1 LNADFQ
7 TVIAATQAERRD
19 LFLGAATRLGTAVQ
33 NVEKDF
39 WVCWT
44 LDVLFNGLPA
54 GGPRLLFKGGT
65 SLSKAFGLIS
75 RFSEDID
82 ITVFRDDLGQG
93 VDAADLDGL
102 SGKKRRAR
110 LDAIRDACQGYIAGP
125 LTAQF
130 TEVAAAKIPAER
142 FRLEADTDDKD
153 GQTLLFWYPAVTA
166 AEGDYIRAAVKIEA
180 GAKSALDPHTAAAV
194 TPYVAA
200 DLPDLDLAVRN
211 VTTVQPERT
220 FWDKVI
226 ILHGL
231 RQWYDRR
238 KELRH
243 EGQRVS
249 RHYYDI
255 HRLVQTADAQAWRA
269 DHRLAADCA
278 MHARLF
284 FGSPDLGLDSATAG
298 TFTLTPD
305 AAMHDALGRDYAAM
319 SGMIFGDIPS
329 LYTVLA
335 SVATLQEALNDAA
348 PKAGSRMVVST

>member
-1 LNADFQ
+1 MNADFQ
-7 TVIAATQAERRD
+7 TVIAAADAERRD
-19 LFLGAATRLGTAVQ
+19 LFLGAAVRLGTAVQ

-44 LDVLFNGLPA
+44 LDALFNGLPA

-93 VDAADLDGL
+93 VEAADLDGL

-110 LDAIRDACQGYIAGP
+110 LDSIRDACQSYIAGP

-130 TEVAAAKIPAER
+130 NEVAATAIPGGR
-142 FRLEADTDDKD
+142 FRLETDPDDKD

-166 AEGDYIRAAVKIEA
+166 ADGDYIRAAVKIEA
-180 GAKSALDPHTAAAV
+180 GAKSALDPHIAATV

-255 HRLVQTADAQAWRA
+255 HRLAQAEGAQAWQA
-269 DHRLAADCA
+269 DHGLATDCA
-278 MHARLF
+278 THARLF
-284 FGSPDLGLDSATAG
+284 FGSPDLGLDSATVG
-298 TFTLTPD
+298 TFMLTPD

-319 SGMIFGDIPS
+319 SGMIFGDIPP
-329 LYTVLA
+329 LDTVLA
-335 SVATLQEALNDAA
+335 SVKALQEAINTSASEPA
-348 PKAGSRMVVST
+348 SRRGASA